1 MKVNGGRGDA
11 RAKQRSPEAQR
22 HECRLVLRWV
32 SGRGSV
38 ANLSSNEAKWVAGS
52 ENDDFLREVVLIPV
66 ATIVT
71 FRG

>member
-1 MKVNGGRGDA
+1 MPAGFEMGV
-11 RAKQRSPEAQR
+11 
-22 HECRLVLRWV
+22 W
-32 SGRGSV
+32 GSV

-66 ATIVT
+66 ATIVS